1 MCFEIIHLLPR
12 QSEDILE
19 IVKENTGVELEYRKD
34 TEVVI
39 MTGTFDQIE
48 EAHKL
53 LQYLVS
59 QQMKREKKVA
69 SYGDIDDF
77 SKFEV
82 QPLFMK
88 LLKRVLI
95 KKLQEIEEKS
105 CVKIRCD
112 ENMSQVFIRP
122 SKITAKQNHFQE
134 GCDAFIDLY
143 QKFIPNIG
151 REEVYPPKDADTA
164 FIQEAVATAE
174 AENPMIIEKTEGL
187 LVVYAQKK
195 SMKKSVQSLKEELGL
210 TIDKDGKKAKPRQGN
225 KRFDASSKNEIPQQ
239 GQHSLTQHLKHELS
253 NKVKLALYQGDITDE
268 RVDAIV
274 NAANE
279 WLRHGGGVAAAIV
292 SKGGRQIQ
300 VESTWIVQQ
309 YGPLDV
315 GRATYTC
322 AGNLPCRYVIHTV
335 GPEWKKH
342 GKENCKHFL
351 HRACLES
358 LHIAAVD
365 LELTSIALTAISS
378 GIFGMPKEICAQIM
392 LSAVE
397 AFSSSE
403 EAEFSTLRDVRI
415 VIIDEPTLSVFQ
427 EEFVKRYLSKE
438 PSPKTL
444 PTRESLSDEDRVT
457 PLTPHSPVDEP
468 EDSSP
473 LTDETQGS
481 DDNSL
486 QGQRKENIDGSSPP
500 NNLTNNKNSPNVT
513 VSGSMKQGSIPH
525 QATHNFKNENV
536 SQGVSE
542 SPNVGYDRGEKGDAS
557 VPSPHSAVDK
567 RKDSSLLKDES
578 QGGDENNPLVGE
590 RQENRDGNSQLDN
603 VKEAENSADIT
614 VPNSVNGEDSSPLTD
629 ETQGSDDNSLQG
641 QRKENIDGSSP
652 PNNLTN
658 NKNSPNV
665 TVSGSMK
672 QGSIPHQATHNFKNE
687 NVSQGVSES
696 PNVGYD
702 RGEKGDASVPSPH
715 SAVDKRKDSSL
726 LKDESQGGDENNPL
740 VGERQENRD
749 GNSQLDNV
757 KEAENSADITV
768 PNSVNGGSSPH
779 QANEHLKTLSE
790 PESVNEAPNK
800 EKSHEKKGNGS
811 SSVEGF
817 AKSDGGNVGKSVF
830 GKGRGNLAPNFQNSP
845 GKERSATTNGNAF
858 VESTSTTHGRDK
870 GSTTTFS
877 PLGLDVT
884 KEGKQPAQLH
894 EMREGGDQNEMEVC
908 ESQRSGMIQNPKSKN
923 QDSDACNPVDSSRAI
938 STEKPVTDE
947 SHISDHQDLK
957 NSLTSGEMMPNQG
970 ESSLESEG
978 YANDGNEES
987 PSTENT
993 ENAKPNGELP
1003 PKGHNESS
1011 QDRLTLPPKEA
1022 MMQEAFKSSGQGE
1035 CI

>member
-1 MCFEIIHLLPR
+1 MCFESIHLLPR

-48 EAHKL
+48 AAHKL

-88 LLKRVLI
+88 LLKRVLN

-122 SKITAKQNHFQE
+122 SKITAKQNYFQE

-151 REEVYPPKDADTA
+151 REEVNPPKDADTT
-164 FIQEAVATAE
+164 FILEAVATAE
-174 AENPMIIEKTEGL
+174 AENPMIIEKTGGL
-187 LVVYAQKK
+187 LVVYAEKK
-195 SMKKSVQSLKEELGL
+195 SMKRSVQSLKKELGL
-210 TIDKDGKKAKPRQGN
+210 TIDKDGNKAKPRQGN
-225 KRFDASSKNEIPQQ
+225 KRVDACSENEIPQQ

-253 NKVKLALYQGDITDE
+253 NEVKLFLYQGDITDE

-300 VESTWIVQQ
+300 VESTWIVQK

-365 LELTSIALTAISS
+365 LELSSIALTAISS
-378 GIFGMPKEICAQIM
+378 GIFGMPKEMCAQIM

-438 PSPKTL
+438 LSPKTL
-444 PTRESLSDEDRVT
+444 PTGESLSDEHGVT
-457 PLTPHSPVDEP
+457 PPTPHSPVDEP

-473 LTDETQGS
+473 LTGETQGS

-486 QGQRKENIDGSSPP
+486 RGQREENINGSSPP
-500 NNLTNNKNSPNVT
+500 NNLTNNKKIPNVT

-525 QATHNFKNENV
+525 QATDNFKNEDV
-536 SQGVSE
+536 SQSVSE
-542 SPNVGYDRGEKGDAS
+542 SPIVGNDRGEKGDTS
-557 VPSPHSAVDK
+557 VPSPHSAADK

-590 RQENRDGNSQLDN
+590 RQGNRDGNSQLDN
-603 VKEAENSADIT
+603 
-614 VPNSVNGEDSSPLTD
+614 L
-629 ETQGSDDNSLQG
+629 
-641 QRKENIDGSSP
+641 
-652 PNNLTN
+652 
-658 NKNSPNV
+658 
-665 TVSGSMK
+665 
-672 QGSIPHQATHNFKNE
+672 
-687 NVSQGVSES
+687 
-696 PNVGYD
+696 
-702 RGEKGDASVPSPH
+702 
-715 SAVDKRKDSSL
+715 
-726 LKDESQGGDENNPL
+726 
-740 VGERQENRD
+740 
-749 GNSQLDNV
+749 

-779 QANEHLKTLSE
+779 QANEHLKKLSE
-790 PESVNEAPNK
+790 PESGKEAPDK

-811 SSVEGF
+811 SSVEGL

-830 GKGRGNLAPNFQNSP
+830 GKGRGNFAPNFQNLP
-845 GKERSATTNGNAF
+845 GKERSATTNGNTYL
-858 VESTSTTHGRDK
+858 ESTSTTHGRGR
-870 GSTTTFS
+870 GSPTTFS
-877 PLGLDVT
+877 PLELDMT
-884 KEGKQPAQLH
+884 KEGKQAAQLH
-894 EMREGGDQNEMEVC
+894 EMREGGDQNEMEVS
-908 ESQRSGMIQNPKSKN
+908 ESQRSGMVQNPKCNN
-923 QDSDACNPVDSSRAI
+923 QDSDACNPVDTFKAI
-938 STEKPVTDE
+938 PTENHVTDE
-947 SHISDHQDLK
+947 SHIINHQGLK
-957 NSLTSGEMMPNQG
+957 NSLTGGETIPNQC
-970 ESSLESEG
+970 ESSLESKG
-978 YANDGNEES
+978 CANDGSEES
-987 PSTENT
+987 TFAENT

-1003 PKGHNESS
+1003 TNDHDESS
-1011 QDRLTLPPKEA
+1011 QDRLTVPPKEV
-1022 MMQEAFKSSGQGE
+1022 MMQEAFKSSAQGE
-1035 CI
+1035 CT

>member
-1 MCFEIIHLLPR
+1 MCFESIHLLPR
-12 QSEDILE
+12 QSEDLLE

-39 MTGTFDQIE
+39 MTGTFDQFE
-48 EAHKL
+48 AAHKL

-88 LLKRVLI
+88 LLKRVLN

-151 REEVYPPKDADTA
+151 REEVNPPKNADTA

-174 AENPMIIEKTEGL
+174 AESPMIIEKTGGL
-187 LVVYAQKK
+187 LVVYAEKK
-195 SMKKSVQSLKEELGL
+195 SMKRSVQSLKKELGL
-210 TIDKDGKKAKPRQGN
+210 TIDKDGNKAKPRQGN
-225 KRFDASSKNEIPQQ
+225 KRVDARSENEIPQQ

-253 NKVKLALYQGDITDE
+253 NEVKLSLYQGDITDE

-300 VESTWIVQQ
+300 VESTWIVQK

-335 GPEWKKH
+335 GPEWRKH

-365 LELTSIALTAISS
+365 LELSSIALTAISS

-444 PTRESLSDEDRVT
+444 PTRESLSDEHGVT
-457 PLTPHSPVDEP
+457 PPTPHSPVDEP
-468 EDSSP
+468 EDSSA

-481 DDNSL
+481 DGNSV
-486 QGQRKENIDGSSPP
+486 QGQREENIDGSSPP
-500 NNLTNNKNSPNVT
+500 NNLTNNKKIPNVT

-525 QATHNFKNENV
+525 QATDNFKNENV
-536 SQGVSE
+536 SQSVSE
-542 SPNVGYDRGEKGDAS
+542 SPNVGNDRGEKGDTS
-557 VPSPHSAVDK
+557 VPSPHSAADK

-590 RQENRDGNSQLDN
+590 KQENRDGNSQLDN
-603 VKEAENSADIT
+603 
-614 VPNSVNGEDSSPLTD
+614 L
-629 ETQGSDDNSLQG
+629 
-641 QRKENIDGSSP
+641 
-652 PNNLTN
+652 
-658 NKNSPNV
+658 
-665 TVSGSMK
+665 
-672 QGSIPHQATHNFKNE
+672 
-687 NVSQGVSES
+687 
-696 PNVGYD
+696 
-702 RGEKGDASVPSPH
+702 
-715 SAVDKRKDSSL
+715 
-726 LKDESQGGDENNPL
+726 
-740 VGERQENRD
+740 
-749 GNSQLDNV
+749 

-779 QANEHLKTLSE
+779 QANENLKKLSE
-790 PESVNEAPNK
+790 PESVNEAPDT

-811 SSVEGF
+811 SSVEGL

-830 GKGRGNLAPNFQNSP
+830 GKGRGNFAPNFQNSP
-845 GKERSATTNGNAF
+845 GKERSATTNGNADL
-858 VESTSTTHGRDK
+858 ESTSTTHGRDK

-908 ESQRSGMIQNPKSKN
+908 ESQRSRMIQNPKSKN

-938 STEKPVTDE
+938 PTEKPVTDE

-957 NSLTSGEMMPNQG
+957 SSLTSGEMMPNQG
-970 ESSLESEG
+970 ESSLEFEG

-987 PSTENT
+987 PSAENT
-993 ENAKPNGELP
+993 ENAKPNGERP
-1003 PKGHNESS
+1003 PKGHNESL

>member
-1 MCFEIIHLLPR
+1 MCFESIHLLPR

-34 TEVVI
+34 TEFVI
-39 MTGTFDQIE
+39 MTGTFEQIKA
-48 EAHKL
+48 AHKL

-88 LLKRVLI
+88 LLKRVLN

-151 REEVYPPKDADTA
+151 REEVNPPKDADTA
-164 FIQEAVATAE
+164 IIQEAVATAA

-187 LVVYAQKK
+187 LVVYAEKK
-195 SMKKSVQSLKEELGL
+195 SMKRSVQCLKEELGL
-210 TIDKDGKKAKPRQGN
+210 TIDKDGNKAKPRQGN
-225 KRFDASSKNEIPQQ
+225 KRVDARSENKMPQQ

-253 NKVKLALYQGDITDE
+253 NKVKLSLYQGDITDE

-292 SKGGRQIQ
+292 NKGGRQIQ

-309 YGPLDV
+309 YGPLGL

-365 LELTSIALTAISS
+365 LELSSIALTAISS

-444 PTRESLSDEDRVT
+444 PTRESLSDEHRVT
-457 PLTPHSPVDEP
+457 PPTPNSPVEEP

-486 QGQRKENIDGSSPP
+486 QGQRDENIDGSSPP
-500 NNLTNNKNSPNVT
+500 NNLTNSKNSPNVT

-525 QATHNFKNENV
+525 QATDNFKNENV
-536 SQGVSE
+536 SQSVSE
-542 SPNVGYDRGEKGDAS
+542 SPNVG
-557 VPSPHSAVDK
+557 
-567 RKDSSLLKDES
+567 
-578 QGGDENNPLVGE
+578 N
-590 RQENRDGNSQLDN
+590 
-603 VKEAENSADIT
+603 
-614 VPNSVNGEDSSPLTD
+614 
-629 ETQGSDDNSLQG
+629 
-641 QRKENIDGSSP
+641 
-652 PNNLTN
+652 
-658 NKNSPNV
+658 
-665 TVSGSMK
+665 
-672 QGSIPHQATHNFKNE
+672 
-687 NVSQGVSES
+687 
-696 PNVGYD
+696 D

-779 QANEHLKTLSE
+779 QANEHLKKLSE

-811 SSVEGF
+811 SSVEGL

-845 GKERSATTNGNAF
+845 GKERSATTNGNAYL
-858 VESTSTTHGRDK
+858 ESTSTTHGRGR
-870 GSTTTFS
+870 GSPTNFS
-877 PLGLDVT
+877 PLGLDMT
-884 KEGKQPAQLH
+884 KEGKQLAQLH
-894 EMREGGDQNEMEVC
+894 EMREGGDQNETEVS

-923 QDSDACNPVDSSRAI
+923 QDSDACKPVDSSRAI
-938 STEKPVTDE
+938 PTEKPVTDK

-978 YANDGNEES
+978 YANDANEES
-987 PSTENT
+987 PSAENT
-993 ENAKPNGELP
+993 ENAKPKGLP

-1022 MMQEAFKSSGQGE
+1022 MMQEAFKSSDQGE

>member
-1 MCFEIIHLLPR
+1 MNFENIHLLPR
-12 QSEDILE
+12 HSKDILE

-34 TEVVI
+34 TEDVI

-48 EAHKL
+48 AAHKL
-53 LQYLVS
+53 FQCLVS
-59 QQMKREKKVA
+59 QETKREKKVTGC
-69 SYGDIDDF
+69 GDIAEPC
-77 SKFEV
+77 KFEV
-82 QPLFMK
+82 QPQFMK
-88 LLKRVLI
+88 LVKRVLNN
-95 KKLQEIEEKS
+95 KLEEIEEKS
-105 CVKIRCD
+105 CVKITCD
-112 ENMSQVFIRP
+112 KNMSQVFIRP

-143 QKFIPNIG
+143 QKFIPNVG
-151 REEVYPPKDADTA
+151 REEVNPPKDTDTA

-187 LVVYAQKK
+187 LVVYAEKK
-195 SMKKSVQSLKEELGL
+195 SMKRLVRSLKEQLGL
-210 TIDKDGKKAKPRQGN
+210 TSDQEGKKAKPIQGN
-225 KRFDASSKNEIPQQ
+225 KRVGARSENKIPQQ
-239 GQHSLTQHLKHELS
+239 GQHSVTQHLKHELS
-253 NKVKLALYQGDITDE
+253 NEVKLSLYQGDITDE

-300 VESTWIVQQ
+300 DESTWIVQQ
-309 YGPLDV
+309 HGPLNV

-322 AGNLPCRYVIHTV
+322 AGNLACRYVIHTV

-365 LELTSIALTAISS
+365 LELSSIALTAISS

-444 PTRESLSDEDRVT
+444 PTRESLSDEHRVT
-457 PLTPHSPVDEP
+457 PPTPHSPVDEP
-468 EDSSP
+468 KDSSP

-481 DDNSL
+481 DGNSL
-486 QGQRKENIDGSSPP
+486 QGQREENIDGSSPP

-525 QATHNFKNENV
+525 QATDNFKTEIV
-536 SQGVSE
+536 SQSVNE
-542 SPNVGYDRGEKGDAS
+542 SPNVGNDRGEKGDAS

-567 RKDSSLLKDES
+567 RKDSSLLRDES
-578 QGGDENNPLVGE
+578 QGGDENNPPIGE

-614 VPNSVNGEDSSPLTD
+614 VPNSVNG
-629 ETQGSDDNSLQG
+629 
-641 QRKENIDGSSP
+641 
-652 PNNLTN
+652 
-658 NKNSPNV
+658 V
-665 TVSGSMK
+665 
-672 QGSIPHQATHNFKNE
+672 
-687 NVSQGVSES
+687 
-696 PNVGYD
+696 
-702 RGEKGDASVPSPH
+702 
-715 SAVDKRKDSSL
+715 
-726 LKDESQGGDENNPL
+726 
-740 VGERQENRD
+740 
-749 GNSQLDNV
+749 
-757 KEAENSADITV
+757 
-768 PNSVNGGSSPH
+768 SSPH
-779 QANEHLKTLSE
+779 QANEHLKKLSE
-790 PESVNEAPNK
+790 PESVNEAPDK
-800 EKSHEKKGNGS
+800 EKSHGKKGNGS
-811 SSVEGF
+811 SSVEDL
-817 AKSDGGNVGKSVF
+817 AKSDRGNVGKSVF

-845 GKERSATTNGNAF
+845 GNERSATTNGNTYL
-858 VESTSTTHGRDK
+858 ESTSTTHGRGR
-870 GSTTTFS
+870 GSPTNFS
-877 PLGLDVT
+877 PLGLDMT
-884 KEGKQPAQLH
+884 KEGKQLAQLH
-894 EMREGGDQNEMEVC
+894 EMREGGDQNEMEVS

-923 QDSDACNPVDSSRAI
+923 QDSDACKPVDSSRAI
-938 STEKPVTDE
+938 PTEKPVTDE

-987 PSTENT
+987 PSAENT

-1003 PKGHNESS
+1003 TKGHNESS
-1011 QDRLTLPPKEA
+1011 QDGLTLPPKEA
-1022 MMQEAFKSSGQGE
+1022 MMQEAFKSSGQGG

>member
-1 MCFEIIHLLPR
+1 MCFESIHLLPR

-34 TEVVI
+34 TEFVI
-39 MTGTFDQIE
+39 MTGTFEQIKA
-48 EAHKL
+48 AHKL

-82 QPLFMK
+82 HPLFMK
-88 LLKRVLI
+88 LLKRVLN

-122 SKITAKQNHFQE
+122 SKITTKQNHFQE

-151 REEVYPPKDADTA
+151 REEVNPPKDADTA
-164 FIQEAVATAE
+164 FIQEAVATAA

-187 LVVYAQKK
+187 LVVYAEKK
-195 SMKKSVQSLKEELGL
+195 SMKRSVQCLKEELGL
-210 TIDKDGKKAKPRQGN
+210 TIDKDGNKAKPRQGN
-225 KRFDASSKNEIPQQ
+225 KRVDARSESKMPQQ

-253 NKVKLALYQGDITDE
+253 NKVKLSLYQGDITDE

-274 NAANE
+274 NAADE
-279 WLRHGGGVAAAIV
+279 WLRHDGGVAAAIV

-300 VESTWIVQQ
+300 LESTWIVHK
-309 YGPLDV
+309 YGPLVV

-365 LELTSIALTAISS
+365 LELSSIALTAISS

-444 PTRESLSDEDRVT
+444 PTRESLSDEHRV
-457 PLTPHSPVDEP
+457 PPPTPHSPVEEP

-486 QGQRKENIDGSSPP
+486 QGQRDENIDGSSPP
-500 NNLTNNKNSPNVT
+500 NNLTNSKNSPNVT

-525 QATHNFKNENV
+525 QATDNFKNENV
-536 SQGVSE
+536 SQSVNE
-542 SPNVGYDRGEKGDAS
+542 SPNVGNDRGEKGDAS

-603 VKEAENSADIT
+603 IKEAENS
-614 VPNSVNGEDSSPLTD
+614 S
-629 ETQGSDDNSLQG
+629 
-641 QRKENIDGSSP
+641 
-652 PNNLTN
+652 
-658 NKNSPNV
+658 
-665 TVSGSMK
+665 
-672 QGSIPHQATHNFKNE
+672 
-687 NVSQGVSES
+687 
-696 PNVGYD
+696 
-702 RGEKGDASVPSPH
+702 
-715 SAVDKRKDSSL
+715 
-726 LKDESQGGDENNPL
+726 
-740 VGERQENRD
+740 
-749 GNSQLDNV
+749 
-757 KEAENSADITV
+757 DITV

-779 QANEHLKTLSE
+779 QANEHLKKLSE
-790 PESVNEAPNK
+790 PESVNEASNK

-811 SSVEGF
+811 SSVEGV

-845 GKERSATTNGNAF
+845 GKERSATTNGNAYL
-858 VESTSTTHGRDK
+858 ESTSTTHGRGR
-870 GSTTTFS
+870 GSPTNFS
-877 PLGLDVT
+877 PLGLDMT
-884 KEGKQPAQLH
+884 KEGKQLAQLH
-894 EMREGGDQNEMEVC
+894 EMREGGDQNETEVS

-923 QDSDACNPVDSSRAI
+923 QDSDACKPVDSSRAI
-938 STEKPVTDE
+938 PTEKPVTDK

-970 ESSLESEG
+970 ERSLESEG
-978 YANDGNEES
+978 YANDANEES
-987 PSTENT
+987 PSAENT
-993 ENAKPNGELP
+993 ENAKPKGLP

-1022 MMQEAFKSSGQGE
+1022 IMLEAFKSSGQGG

>member
-1 MCFEIIHLLPR
+1 MCFESIHLLPR

-48 EAHKL
+48 AAHKL

-88 LLKRVLI
+88 LLKRVLN

-151 REEVYPPKDADTA
+151 REEVNPPKDADTT
-164 FIQEAVATAE
+164 FILEAVATAE
-174 AENPMIIEKTEGL
+174 AENPMIIEKTGGL
-187 LVVYAQKK
+187 LVVYAEKK
-195 SMKKSVQSLKEELGL
+195 SMKRSVQSLKKELGL
-210 TIDKDGKKAKPRQGN
+210 TIDKDGNKAKPRQGN
-225 KRFDASSKNEIPQQ
+225 KRVDACSENEIPQQ

-253 NKVKLALYQGDITDE
+253 NEVKLSLYQGDITDE

-300 VESTWIVQQ
+300 VESTWIVQK

-365 LELTSIALTAISS
+365 LELSSIALTAISS

-392 LSAVE
+392 VSAVE

-403 EAEFSTLRDVRI
+403 DAKFSTLRDVRI
-415 VIIDEPTLSVFQ
+415 VIIDEPSLSVFQ
-427 EEFVKRYLSKE
+427 KEFVTRYLSQE
-438 PSPKTL
+438 ASPKTMT
-444 PTRESLSDEDRVT
+444 TRESLSDEHRVT
-457 PLTPHSPVDEP
+457 PPTPHSPVDEP

-486 QGQRKENIDGSSPP
+486 RGQREENIDGSSPP
-500 NNLTNNKNSPNVT
+500 NNLTNNKKIPNVT

-525 QATHNFKNENV
+525 QATDNFKNEDV
-536 SQGVSE
+536 SQSVSE
-542 SPNVGYDRGEKGDAS
+542 SPIVGNDRGEKGDTS
-557 VPSPHSAVDK
+557 VPSPHSAADK
-567 RKDSSLLKDES
+567 QKDSSLLKDES

-590 RQENRDGNSQLDN
+590 RQGNRDGDSQLDN
-603 VKEAENSADIT
+603 
-614 VPNSVNGEDSSPLTD
+614 L
-629 ETQGSDDNSLQG
+629 
-641 QRKENIDGSSP
+641 
-652 PNNLTN
+652 
-658 NKNSPNV
+658 
-665 TVSGSMK
+665 
-672 QGSIPHQATHNFKNE
+672 
-687 NVSQGVSES
+687 
-696 PNVGYD
+696 
-702 RGEKGDASVPSPH
+702 
-715 SAVDKRKDSSL
+715 
-726 LKDESQGGDENNPL
+726 
-740 VGERQENRD
+740 
-749 GNSQLDNV
+749 

-779 QANEHLKTLSE
+779 QANEHLKKLSE
-790 PESVNEAPNK
+790 PESGKEAPDK

-811 SSVEGF
+811 SSVEGL

-830 GKGRGNLAPNFQNSP
+830 GKGRVNFAPNFENLP
-845 GKERSATTNGNAF
+845 GKERSATTNGKTYL
-858 VESTSTTHGRDK
+858 ESTSTTQGRGR
-870 GSTTTFS
+870 GSPTTFS
-877 PLGLDVT
+877 PLELDMT
-884 KEGKQPAQLH
+884 KEEKQAAQLH
-894 EMREGGDQNEMEVC
+894 EMREGGDQNEMEVS
-908 ESQRSGMIQNPKSKN
+908 ESQRSGMVQNPKCNN
-923 QDSDACNPVDSSRAI
+923 QDSDACNPVDTFKAI
-938 STEKPVTDE
+938 PTENHVTDE
-947 SHISDHQDLK
+947 SHIINHQGLK
-957 NSLTSGEMMPNQG
+957 NSLTGGETIPNQC
-970 ESSLESEG
+970 ESSLESKG
-978 YANDGNEES
+978 CANDGSEES
-987 PSTENT
+987 TFAENT

-1003 PKGHNESS
+1003 TNDHDESS
-1011 QDRLTLPPKEA
+1011 QDRLTVPPKEV
-1022 MMQEAFKSSGQGE
+1022 MMQEAFKSSAQGE
-1035 CI
+1035 CT

>member
-1 MCFEIIHLLPR
+1 MCFESIHLLPR
-12 QSEDILE
+12 QSEDLLE

-39 MTGTFDQIE
+39 MTGTFDQFE
-48 EAHKL
+48 AAHKL

-88 LLKRVLI
+88 LLKRVLN

-151 REEVYPPKDADTA
+151 REEVNPPKNADTA

-174 AENPMIIEKTEGL
+174 AESPMIIEKTGGL
-187 LVVYAQKK
+187 LVVYAEKK
-195 SMKKSVQSLKEELGL
+195 SMKRSVQSLKKELGL
-210 TIDKDGKKAKPRQGN
+210 TIDKDGNKAKPRQGN
-225 KRFDASSKNEIPQQ
+225 KRVDARSENEIPQQ

-253 NKVKLALYQGDITDE
+253 NEVKLSLYQGDITDE

-300 VESTWIVQQ
+300 VESTWIVQK

-358 LHIAAVD
+358 FHIAAVD
-365 LELTSIALTAISS
+365 LELSSIALTAISS

-392 LSAVE
+392 PSAVE

-444 PTRESLSDEDRVT
+444 LTRESLSDEHGVT
-457 PLTPHSPVDEP
+457 PPTPHSPVDEP
-468 EDSSP
+468 EDSSA

-481 DDNSL
+481 DGNSV
-486 QGQRKENIDGSSPP
+486 QGQREENIDGSSPP

-525 QATHNFKNENV
+525 QATDNFKNENV
-536 SQGVSE
+536 SQSVSE
-542 SPNVGYDRGEKGDAS
+542 SSNVGNDRGEKGDAS

-567 RKDSSLLKDES
+567 RKDPSLLKDES

-590 RQENRDGNSQLDN
+590 RQGNRDGNSQLD
-603 VKEAENSADIT
+603 S
-614 VPNSVNGEDSSPLTD
+614 
-629 ETQGSDDNSLQG
+629 
-641 QRKENIDGSSP
+641 
-652 PNNLTN
+652 
-658 NKNSPNV
+658 
-665 TVSGSMK
+665 
-672 QGSIPHQATHNFKNE
+672 
-687 NVSQGVSES
+687 
-696 PNVGYD
+696 
-702 RGEKGDASVPSPH
+702 
-715 SAVDKRKDSSL
+715 
-726 LKDESQGGDENNPL
+726 
-740 VGERQENRD
+740 
-749 GNSQLDNV
+749 V

-779 QANEHLKTLSE
+779 QANENLKKLSE
-790 PESVNEAPNK
+790 PESVNEAPDT

-811 SSVEGF
+811 SSVEGL

-830 GKGRGNLAPNFQNSP
+830 GKGRGNFAPNFQNSP
-845 GKERSATTNGNAF
+845 GKERSATTNGNADL
-858 VESTSTTHGRDK
+858 ESTSTTHGRDK

-908 ESQRSGMIQNPKSKN
+908 ESQRSRMIQNPKSKN

-938 STEKPVTDE
+938 PTEKPVTDE

-957 NSLTSGEMMPNQG
+957 SSLTSGEMMPNQG

-987 PSTENT
+987 PSAENT
-993 ENAKPNGELP
+993 ENAKPNGERP
-1003 PKGHNESS
+1003 PKGHNESL